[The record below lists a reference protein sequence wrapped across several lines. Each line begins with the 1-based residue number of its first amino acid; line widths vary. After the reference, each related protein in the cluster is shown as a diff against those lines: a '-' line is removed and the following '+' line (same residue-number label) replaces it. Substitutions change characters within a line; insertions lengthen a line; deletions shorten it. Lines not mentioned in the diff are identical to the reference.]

1 MARSVWKGK
10 FVEESLWSS
19 MRRRLNQLKVSGDS
33 GSAAAG
39 SVGNSLAGV
48 SSTTSLGGGL
58 RGATQKGSKSGSRS
72 AEEGALLKANLSLDE
87 SAADLYSDISDLKK
101 GESLSLAASI
111 VAEAAKAVEAAEAAA
126 AALLLKAKDVEV
138 SGEKVVVVPKK
149 GGFRVA
155 LRSGDSHLQEGALG
169 CWSRSSSIL
178 PEWVGSGIY
187 VYNGKNF
194 HFLSIKA
201 SMVGHK
207 LGEYAPTRKAGSHV
221 KKKQDKKPAV
231 KK

>member
-19 MRRRLNQLKVSGDS
+19 MRRRLNQSKVSGDS
-33 GSAAAG
+33 GAAA
-39 SVGNSLAGV
+39 VGGV
-48 SSTTSLGGGL
+48 SST
-58 RGATQKGSKSGSRS
+58 RGSSKSGSRS
-72 AEEGALLKANLSLDE
+72 AGEDALLQANLSLDE
-87 SAADLYSDISDLKK
+87 SAADLYSDMSLYPDMSDLKNPEK
-101 GESLSLAASI
+101 KESLSLAASI
-111 VAEAAKAVEAAEAAA
+111 VAEATAASASLLSKVADVEAT
-126 AALLLKAKDVEV
+126 
-138 SGEKVVVVPKK
+138 GEKVVVVPKK

-155 LRSGDSHLQEGALG
+155 LRSGDSHLQAGALG

-194 HFLSIKA
+194 HFLSMKA

-207 LGEYAPTRKAGSHV
+207 LGEYAPTRQAGSHL
-221 KKKQDKKPAV
+221 KKKKDKKPGA

>member
-19 MRRRLNQLKVSGDS
+19 MRRRLNQSKVSGDS
-33 GSAAAG
+33 VIAA
-39 SVGNSLAGV
+39 VGGA
-48 SSTTSLGGGL
+48 SLGGI
-58 RGATQKGSKSGSRS
+58 RSTRDSSKSGSRS
-72 AEEGALLKANLSLDE
+72 PEEDALLQANLSLDE
-87 SAADLYSDISDLKK
+87 SAADLYSDISDLKNLEK
-101 GESLSLAASI
+101 KESLSLAASI
-111 VAEAAKAVEAAEAAA
+111 VAEAAEVASASLLSKVTDVEAT
-126 AALLLKAKDVEV
+126 
-138 SGEKVVVVPKK
+138 GEKVVVVPKK

-155 LRSGDSHLQEGALG
+155 LRSGDSHLQAGALG

-194 HFLSIKA
+194 HFLSMKA

-207 LGEYAPTRKAGSHV
+207 LGEYAPTRQAGSHL
-221 KKKQDKKPAV
+221 KKKKDKKPGA

>member
-19 MRRRLNQLKVSGDS
+19 MRRRLNQLKVSA
-33 GSAAAG
+33 SAAGIAG
-39 SVGNSLAGV
+39 GAQQVGVKSINSASSAMKGGAQGVGMKLATDL
-48 SSTTSLGGGL
+48 SSSSDFSGAVLG
-58 RGATQKGSKSGSRS
+58 A
-72 AEEGALLKANLSLDE
+72 
-87 SAADLYSDISDLKK
+87 SAADLYASSDTKDKGLKGAK
-101 GESLSLAASI
+101 GSLAADL
-111 VAEAAKAVEAAEAAA
+111 VAEASSAS
-126 AALLLKAKDVEV
+126 LLSQSTEVEV

-155 LRSGDSHLQEGALG
+155 LKSGDSHLQAGALG

-194 HFLSIKA
+194 HFVSMKS

-207 LGEYAPTRKAGSHV
+207 LGEYAPTRKAGSHM
-221 KKKQDKKPAV
+221 KKKKDKKPAV